1 MDIKQ
6 QIFAFAAGMLII
18 FLVISQLR
26 KDKLNSS
33 FAALWIG
40 IGLFLV
46 SLGFLGDF
54 YRFIA
59 HSVLNVS
66 GGDHLIYI
74 GLIGFLL
81 VYVFYLTS
89 KICRLIDQ
97 VTKLISTVALLESRE
112 KK

>member
-6 QIFAFAAGMLII
+6 QIFALAAGVLII
-18 FLVISQLR
+18 SLVISQLR
-26 KDKLNSS
+26 KEKLDSS

-40 IGLFLV
+40 IGLFLI
-46 SLGFLGDF
+46 SLGFFGDF

-59 HSVLNVS
+59 QSVFSVS

-74 GLIGFLL
+74 SLIGFLL

-89 KICRLIDQ
+89 KICRMIDQ
-97 VTKLISTVALLESRE
+97 ITKLISTVALLEARE
-112 KK
+112 EK